1 MTLSRPSSRLAALLA
16 ALSAAFVLLA
26 SFASPAVA
34 TTSGQASGSQ
44 AAGLTLWPGAHWCGS
59 TGWSPTRFQGVMC
72 LNLEYEETVFGR
84 RFVFSLEMKCGT
96 EFRLVTCVSAQA
108 NYAAIH
114 KWQTLPEQLRCV
126 PSGPACKEDDVNRDY
141 HAEYFYLQPGE
152 IVQFLVRGDA
162 RKGVGGFTLPDGW
175 QGYVHLQPPTIT
187 ITG

>member
-1 MTLSRPSSRLAALLA
+1 MTLSRPSSRLAARLA
-16 ALSAAFVLLA
+16 ALGAAFVLLA

-59 TGWSPTRFQGVMC
+59 TGFSPQGFQGVMC
-72 LNLEYEETVFGR
+72 LNLEYEETIFGR
-84 RFVFSLEMKCGT
+84 RFVFSLEMKCGNSAG
-96 EFRLVTCVSAQA
+96 LVPCVSAQA

-126 PSGPACKEDDVNRDY
+126 PSGPACKPDVNRSY
-141 HAEYFYLQPGE
+141 HPEYFYMEPGE
-152 IVQFLVRGDA
+152 VVQFLVRGDA
-162 RKGVGGFTLPDGW
+162 REGVGGFTLPGGW